1 MDKIE
6 NNKCCACSACYS
18 ICPTNAISMNIDE
31 KGFKRPVI
39 DKNKCINCGLCE
51 KTCAFNNKILIKLN
65 NQQVYAIKVKD
76 EKKRKQSQSGGAFS
90 IIAEK
95 FLKKSSLVYGVTLKE
110 DFNAEYIGIDSVKDL
125 HKLKGSKYVQAQIN
139 DVYKDVLKNLQQNK
153 IVFFSGTP
161 CHIDGL
167 LKYLKINNVS
177 VDNLYTCDIVCHGT
191 PSPQIFKNYIKFQEK
206 EYKSQIQKFNF
217 RDKLFGWHSHI
228 ETIKLK
234 KRISIVSSENYVN
247 IFYSHLCLRNECYNC
262 PYASTNRVSDITIG
276 DYWGIEKIHPNFD
289 DNKGISLVILNNE
302 KGKKIFQYIK
312 NDILYIETSLKDCIQ
327 PNLQHPTK
335 RPKEYYDFWNDYR
348 NYDFEYIIKKYC
360 NYNNKENHLINHYF
374 LLKYKDILKIY
385 MKEMINKLKN
395 FKCFY

>member
-312 NDILYIETSLKDCIQ
+312 NDILYIE
-327 PNLQHPTK
+327 H
-335 RPKEYYDFWNDYR
+335 
-348 NYDFEYIIKKYC
+348 
-360 NYNNKENHLINHYF
+360 H
-374 LLKYKDILKIY
+374 
-385 MKEMINKLKN
+385 
-395 FKCFY
+395 